1 MLILEPLE
9 RVRGACKHSHQKLR
23 RVSLLGLTG
32 VMLRRYGG
40 IPGGIPRVSY
50 AITPTLSRHV
60 APLPQ
65 LCIQSATCQHIEAG
79 RTTPQPPQ
87 GIVSFTPYMRH
98 VDIGYEDSMAF
109 CTSSINPFTRKF
121 ASSIGLYS

>member
-40 IPGGIPRVSY
+40 IPGGIPRVLLCDNPNPQSPRS
-50 AITPTLSRHV
+50 ASPAALHTVSNLSAHRGGKDNTTTAARNRILYTV
-60 APLPQ
+60 Y
-65 LCIQSATCQHIEAG
+65 EACG
-79 RTTPQPPQ
+79 HRLR
-87 GIVSFTPYMRH
+87 G
-98 VDIGYEDSMAF
+98 
-109 CTSSINPFTRKF
+109 
-121 ASSIGLYS
+121 